1 MQHQEFLEGAIT
13 VDGLFRLKKAVI
25 FSLALASPHI
35 SKDVIEGIGSGKIV
49 TQEDGLILP
58 FELGASS

>member
-1 MQHQEFLEGAIT
+1 M
-13 VDGLFRLKKAVI
+13 AVI

-49 TQEDGLILP
+49 NQEDGLPLP
-58 FELGASS
+58 FEHGASSCSSKLG